1 MSEDEVEAAQ
11 QAHSAGGAA
20 WDVVARSPEGWEEE
34 KRRKEVE
41 LDTACLLLDELVE
54 AGVVCGVAE
63 VLVAWPLPTR
73 WQKPGRS

>member
-1 MSEDEVEAAQ
+1 MSEDEMEAAQ
-11 QAHSAGGAA
+11 QAHTAG
-20 WDVVARSPEGWEEE
+20 DVVARSAEGWEEE